1 MERVVGIVVVVW
13 CLFASPA
20 VVIVNAEEPS
30 KLVQKALVP
39 VGELTEGVTRSF
51 AVDPEERKQGQSDTK
66 PLTPFSSRVGEPVHI
81 EAKIYELVPGSG
93 ILSTSEALK
102 QVEDGSA
109 RLLASPVF
117 ASGMGFWTRHDTLH
131 RVSLPSAYQALSIPR
146 SLKEMVKGGD
156 EMGQPWAVN
165 DSGVIL
171 PAFPSDF
178 SHKDIGLKLRFRPL
192 VGSQDG
198 LKVECELDQSILKGF
213 VDIGKPVIVEKEN
226 TIGKNPKTEVLYGN
240 DKVKPVFAEQSE
252 KVVFEIGEDAEPV
265 ARVLFANSPGSGET
279 ALTSS
284 STLYQSGLR
293 PLLVLVNAHRT
304 EITVSPP
311 KVKPDK
317 GDLQMYLTF
326 RVVEIQ
332 NETGHEDPAIF
343 SKLQSQSIMT
353 DPQFQMMIRAL
364 SQKKGVDLLS
374 APSVMLRDSQAGGV
388 EVTREFIYPTKYDPP
403 KAKSA
408 AADSGEQE
416 QGFPVS
422 PATPVEFS
430 VERVGLNFQILPHY
444 LADGTIELKMRLTN
458 SEPQGFLDFGEP
470 IASREKNPWG
480 KRIPVVIS
488 ENRILTP
495 VFRKR
500 AMEMTT
506 RIPDGTSLC
515 LGGFVTDDIQ
525 ILEDKVPILG
535 DLPGIGQLGRK
546 RVELNTQR
554 KLYLFV
560 RAQAMDPTGMPIRK
574 KE

>member
-20 VVIVNAEEPS
+20 VVKVNAEEPS
-30 KLVQKALVP
+30 KLMQKALVP

-51 AVDPEERKQGQSDTK
+51 AVDPEERKKGQSDTK
-66 PLTPFSSRVGEPVHI
+66 PLTPFSNRVGEPVHI

-117 ASGMGFWTRHDTLH
+117 ASGMGSWTRHDTVH

-146 SLKEMVKGGD
+146 SLKEKVK
-156 EMGQPWAVN
+156 
-165 DSGVIL
+165 
-171 PAFPSDF
+171 
-178 SHKDIGLKLRFRPL
+178 
-192 VGSQDG
+192 G

-213 VDIGKPVIVEKEN
+213 VDIGKPVIVLKEN

-252 KVVFEIGEDAEPV
+252 KVVFEIGKDAEPV

-304 EITVSPP
+304 EFTVSPP

-332 NETGHEDPAIF
+332 NETGHEAPAIF

-388 EVTREFIYPTKYDPP
+388 EVTREFIFPTKYDPP
-403 KAKSA
+403 KAKSV
-408 AADSGEQE
+408 AADSGDQE

-422 PATPVEFS
+422 PATPLEFS

-480 KRIPVVIS
+480 KRVPVVIS

-535 DLPGIGQLGRK
+535 DLPGIGRLGRK
-546 RVELNTQR
+546 RVELTTQR
-554 KLYLFV
+554 KLYVFV

-574 KE
+574 KK